1 MPDTHRVYQKPES
14 FYPIGLE
21 ALRDHLRYGTQ
32 DHVGFNEGDL
42 RQLTGWLSSLLSF
55 NGYVSVPLTEMLVKN
70 HINLCGE
77 VRFLPDH
84 YGISCIALF
93 CQLDKWSAV
102 RVYRETVAK
111 LEAAGMV
118 QVTSV
123 SVCRKKRKKWK
134 KDIPGLSRVRIA
146 GTRIL
151 NPDKLSFQDFVFA
164 AGRL

>member
-1 MPDTHRVYQKPES
+1 MSDTYDRPSGDLYYQE
-14 FYPIGLE
+14 GLA
-21 ALRDHLRYGTQ
+21 ALKAHLRYGTQ
-32 DHVGFNEGDL
+32 DSMGFDQMEAH
-42 RQLTGWLSSLLSF
+42 QLTAWLAGLLSSS
-55 NGYVSVPLTEMLVKN
+55 GYVSIPLTEMLVKN
-70 HINLCGE
+70 HCNVHGK
-77 VRFLPDH
+77 VRFLPSF
-84 YGISCIALF
+84 YGMSCIALF
-93 CQLDKWSAV
+93 CGLDKESAE

-123 SVCRKKRKKWK
+123 SVCREKRKKWK
-134 KDIPGLSRVRIA
+134 KDIPGLSRVKIA